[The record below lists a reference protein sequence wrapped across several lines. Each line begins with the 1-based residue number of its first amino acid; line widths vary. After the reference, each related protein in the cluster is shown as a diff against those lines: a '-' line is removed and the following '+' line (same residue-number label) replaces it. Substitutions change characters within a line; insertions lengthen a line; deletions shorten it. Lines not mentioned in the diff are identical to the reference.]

1 VRRIILG
8 TKLVILALWTAIC
21 FGAYALLNLIGDA
34 VIRHSDTVPV
44 APEGVAF
51 VSWLLGLFQT
61 VGFGLVVGVW
71 VLGVIVVLLSAGSRT
86 GWRRGVEIA
95 GPSGKRRDRRHG
107 MKRILFTL
115 ARQVAADPHM
125 RARAIETARRL
136 RPHLEQ
142 AGQEIAAAARE
153 VDPRRDPV
161 GFGRRVRDRI
171 FPK

>member
-1 VRRIILG
+1 VNGHGADDVRRIILG

-71 VLGVIVVLLSAGSRT
+71 VLGVIVVLFI
-86 GWRRGVEIA
+86 GWIA
-95 GPSGKRRDRRHG
+95 HR
-107 MKRILFTL
+107 L
-115 ARQVAADPHM
+115 A
-125 RARAIETARRL
+125 
-136 RPHLEQ
+136 
-142 AGQEIAAAARE
+142 
-153 VDPRRDPV
+153 PRR
-161 GFGRRVRDRI
+161 
-171 FPK
+171 